1 MAKVK
6 LAFNALNIAAKRQF
20 VAKVVQM
27 TTGNPNF
34 PGAAS
39 YLTALTTG
47 DSELG
52 TATTDADAKRAASKI
67 ATSAQNAKEKALD
80 SAMSRFGTFIELTA
94 NGDADKILSSGL
106 AVQSDPTAAVIPDA
120 PHNLSLSRG
129 DDGGEIHGHFDAL
142 ANADSYLSR
151 WCVGDGPNG
160 PWTIVP
166 APFKKSNFDTA
177 GLASGSH
184 VWVEVSASNAAG
196 TSPWSNASDIYVP

>member
-6 LAFNALNIAAKRQF
+6 LAFNALNIAAKLQF
-20 VAKVVQM
+20 VDKVIQM
-27 TTGNPNF
+27 MTGNPNF
-34 PGAAS
+34 PTAAS
-39 YLTALTTG
+39 YLTALTAG
-47 DSELG
+47 QSELG
-52 TATTDADAKRAASKI
+52 NAAADAGTKRAAARI
-67 ATSAQNAKEKALD
+67 ATSVQNAREKAMD
-80 SAMSRFGTFIELTA
+80 AAMNRFGTFIDLTA

-106 AVQSDPTAAVIPDA
+106 AVQSDATAATIPDA

-129 DDGGEIHGHFDAL
+129 DNNGEIHGHFDPL
-142 ANADSYLSR
+142 ANADSNLSR

-160 PWTIVP
+160 PWTVVP
-166 APFKKSNFDTA
+166 APFKKSNFDIS